1 MDQDQLKQAVAA
13 AAVEYTL
20 TKIDSDSIVGIGTG
34 STANFFIDLL
44 AEHKENSRQR

>member
-1 MDQDQLKQAVAA
+1 MDQEQLKHAVAA

-20 TKIDSDSIVGIGTG
+20 TKIDADSIVGIGTG

-44 AEHKENSRQR
+44 AEHKHKKVGS